1 MLCTNPENFNPGGR
15 PKLLAEIREMFQE
28 RSQEALEV
36 LTWI

>member
-1 MLCTNPENFNPGGR
+1 MLCTNPENFNPAAVET
-15 PKLLAEIREMFQE
+15 PAEIREMFQE